1 MCIYTYIDRYII
13 MSLRVIMPS
22 QEPAYLRNTAVP
34 GKEKYQ
40 SSSWLE
46 GSKRPQKQPKLTPL
60 SFLAPNN
67 LKVRIYAEDIT

>member
-13 MSLRVIMPS
+13 MSHRVIMPP

-46 GSKRPQKQPKLTPL
+46 YQPKLTPL

-67 LKVRIYAEDIT
+67 LKVRIYC